1 MAEGQ
6 SGGEFYTP
14 MSIVKLIVNIIEPY
28 EGRILDPAC
37 GSGGMFVQSARFV
50 DEHRSNGNGELSV
63 YGQEKTSDT
72 VRLCK
77 MNLAVHGLAGDIR
90 QGNTYYESLYK
101 DASDGRKFDYVM
113 ANPPFN
119 VDRVDKQ
126 RLVDDERLPYGLPSV
141 DNANYIWMQIFQDA
155 LSENGRA
162 GFVMANS
169 ASGAPHSEKEIRR
182 EMIEDGTVDVIV
194 SISSHFFYTV
204 TLPCQLWFLD
214 KGKQGTERED
224 TVLFVD
230 ARNIYRQVTQTI
242 RDFKPEQIE
251 FLSNIVRLYRGED
264 PENFR
269 ESGELMNE
277 HFPNGEYQDVVG
289 LCKVASRSE
298 IEDEGWSLN
307 PSRYVGLQSDEST
320 DDVEFRAKAERLR
333 EEFETLTSQAHEY
346 EEEITMNLDQILE
359 S

>member
-1 MAEGQ
+1 MLRVIPSDVFYEYFLGQFAMAEGQ

-169 ASGAPHSEKEIRR
+169 ASGAPHSEKR
-182 EMIEDGTVDVIV
+182 D
-194 SISSHFFYTV
+194 
-204 TLPCQLWFLD
+204 P
-214 KGKQGTERED
+214 
-224 TVLFVD
+224 
-230 ARNIYRQVTQTI
+230 ARNDR
-242 RDFKPEQIE
+242 RWH
-251 FLSNIVRLYRGED
+251 R
-264 PENFR
+264 
-269 ESGELMNE
+269 
-277 HFPNGEYQDVVG
+277 
-289 LCKVASRSE
+289 
-298 IEDEGWSLN
+298 
-307 PSRYVGLQSDEST
+307 
-320 DDVEFRAKAERLR
+320 
-333 EEFETLTSQAHEY
+333 
-346 EEEITMNLDQILE
+346 
-359 S
+359 